1 MFGASTEKAH
11 TDVIMIIINN
21 SVYLYSAIYPEL
33 I

>member
-21 SVYLYSAIYPEL
+21 SVYLYIVPY
-33 I
+33 IRN